1 MNDKPYHLKVIVL
14 AAGKSERFEAI
25 KLLADIELADIELAD
40 INLNGADNKT
50 SPTVLIQHVL
60 QNISVSLTTLGMDLN
75 HINVATGNYHDA
87 LIDVIGPNYLT
98 VYCANAHLGLGH
110 TIAQSLEYV
119 LNKDTSQLITHVMI
133 TLADLVALT
142 SEDYTQLIKKSQQV
156 PMSIVCSKAENEIMP
171 PAIFPLCYFPQLIQ
185 LEGDKGAK
193 ALLYKHKENLQTVS
207 LPNARIDIDTKED
220 LTNWLNNQ
228 FLKGSS

>member
-14 AAGKSERFEAI
+14 AAGKSERFKAI
-25 KLLADIELADIELAD
+25 KLLADIQFAD
-40 INLNGADNKT
+40 INLIGADNKT

-75 HINVATGNYHDA
+75 QINVATGNYHDA
-87 LIDVIGPNYLT
+87 LIDVIEPHYQT
-98 VYCANAHLGLGH
+98 VYCADAHLGLGH

-119 LNKDTSQLITHVMI
+119 LNKDASQLITHVMI

-156 PMSIVCSKAENEIMP
+156 PKNIVCSKAESEIMP
-171 PAIFPLCYFPQLIQ
+171 PAIFPLCYFSELMQ

-207 LPNARIDIDTKED
+207 LPNAIIDIDTKED

-228 FLKGSS
+228 YVNSST